1 MLLQLWLAHNW
12 PKLSSCTQ
20 LCDSPFSSTLLPHL
34 CIHCRTTSLGLSV
47 GLSLP
52 PLFLILVLK
61 SQFDLAPKYA
71 ISFILRLY
79 LSLRCVL
86 FNHLVS
92 VTSLFPRQDRHGS
105 IQIFCMHWSLSLSGI
120 DNTSSIRFAIHSG
133 NPNLICNSSQ
143 TLPLFL
149 GLPVLRALERL
160 MLKEGLFKYSNTI
173 IDIRLLI
180 T

>member
-1 MLLQLWLAHNW
+1 MLLQLWLAPNW

-120 DNTSSIRFAIHSG
+120 DIPLQSALPFILVTLISSVIHLKPCLCFWG
-133 NPNLICNSSQ
+133 CLYW
-143 TLPLFL
+143 
-149 GLPVLRALERL
+149 ERL
-160 MLKEGLFKYSNTI
+160 KGSCWRKGFSNI
-173 IDIRLLI
+173 QIQSLI
-180 T
+180 FVY